1 MIWVTR
7 LDGER
12 MLLNDDQVLFVE
24 ATHDTLLVLSSGDRL
39 RILESPE
46 ELVDRVAQWRQRIMG
61 LSLLHE
67 LEPDPIGADD

>member
-7 LDGER
+7 LDGDR
-12 MLLNDDQVLFVE
+12 VLLNDDQVLYVE
-24 ATHDTLLVLSSGDRL
+24 ASHDTLLVLSTGERL

-61 LSLLHE
+61 LSMLHE
-67 LEPDPIGADD
+67 LEPELS